1 MPKVVANGLGF
12 VGIVCCYLIGDWLVK
27 LTGVPLPGALLGML
41 LLLGI
46 LLLRG
51 RSPGS
56 VGHAS
61 QPLLGHMSLLFVPA
75 VVGVMLFWPEV
86 KQNLIGIVL
95 ALVATTVISMGLTA
109 WVAQRILSNNH
120 RGSRK

>member
-1 MPKVVANGLGF
+1 MPQVIANGLGF
-12 VGIVCCYLIGDWLVK
+12 TGIVCCYLFGEWVVN

-46 LLLRG
+46 LLLRQ
-51 RSPGS
+51 RSPGA
-56 VGHAS
+56 VARVA

-86 KQNLIGIVL
+86 RQNLGGIVL
-95 ALVATTVISMGLTA
+95 ALVVTTVISMGFTA
-109 WVAQRILSNNH
+109 WIAQRLMGNKA
-120 RGSRK
+120 GKTGE